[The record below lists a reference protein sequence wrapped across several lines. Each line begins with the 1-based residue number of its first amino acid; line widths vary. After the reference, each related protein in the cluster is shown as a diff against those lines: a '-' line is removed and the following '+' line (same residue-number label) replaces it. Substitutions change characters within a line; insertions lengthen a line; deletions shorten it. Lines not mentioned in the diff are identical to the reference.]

1 MDPGQIS
8 VESKKSPPI
17 KVPSSQLREGKDKQL
32 NGKLEFNIKRLGQW
46 KNTAL
51 VVSVV
56 WMQGTIMEVRLDHT
70 VLLLD
75 ETGTFVVNGLKYAL
89 SPEPVLRAVKM
100 ADLSERAAVH
110 RRMWKFR
117 GGRPSHN
124 LQQNHSFIQ
133 TKCI

>member
-1 MDPGQIS
+1 NPHGN
-8 VESKKSPPI
+8 
-17 KVPSSQLREGKDKQL
+17 GKDNRL

-56 WMQGTIMEVRLDHT
+56 WIQGTIMEVRLDHNT

-75 ETGTFVVNGLKYAL
+75 ETGTFVVNGLKYVQHLTKPLICYPDFTHVMVMIQVL
-89 SPEPVLRAVKM
+89 SPEPVQRAVKM

-110 RRMWKFR
+110 RRMWKLEVED
-117 GGRPSHN
+117 
-124 LQQNHSFIQ
+124 LQQ
-133 TKCI
+133 TLT